1 MRIAIF
7 TDSWFPRVD
16 GITTSVAAT
25 MRLMKE
31 RGHTFHIFCSGPEST
46 RDADVTRYK
55 GFAYWGYPDFHVS
68 YRKRSHDTARIL
80 REEGYD
86 LVHIQT
92 PFFVGLWGLQA
103 AREVGLPVV
112 TSYHTYM
119 PDLIPYFTPPGTRA
133 VGKRIV
139 WRMTGAFF
147 RSCNVV
153 LAPSPSCAAELA
165 RHVPGHKI
173 ANLQVHPNGVDTT
186 RFHAGA
192 RNEAMRRRLSPDG
205 KPVLLYVGRLA
216 REKDL
221 PFLVAA
227 FARAVQLRPSLH
239 LAIGGSGPDQERIE
253 DAIVQHGVQG
263 SVTLL
268 GFVPDDELPSV
279 YASADAFATASRFET
294 QGMTAV
300 EAQACGLPVAAVR
313 ERGLADYVRH
323 RETGFLFEPMDREG
337 AAQAMVRAIEAGPAM
352 RAEAR
357 RHAEDLSLERS
368 TDQLEEVYRELIAQ
382 HRQRPAVPAAGPG
395 AGATEQEATARTS
408 ST

>member
-1 MRIAIF
+1 MRVAIF
-7 TDSWFPRVD
+7 TDSWFPRID

-25 MRLMKE
+25 MRLME
-31 RGHTFHIFCSGPEST
+31 ARGHTFHIFCSGPEST
-46 RDADVTRYK
+46 RDDHVTRYK

-80 REEGYD
+80 REGGFD

-103 AREVGLPVV
+103 AREVGLPIV

-147 RSCNVV
+147 RRCNVV
-153 LAPSPSCAAELA
+153 LAPSPSCATELA

-173 ANLQVHPNGVDTT
+173 PNLQVHPNGVDTA
-186 RFHAGA
+186 RFHPGA
-192 RNEAMRRRLSPDG
+192 RQAAVRRRLSPDG
-205 KPVLLYVGRLA
+205 KPVLLHVGRLA
-216 REKDL
+216 REKDV

-227 FARAVQLRPSLH
+227 FARARQLRPGIH
-239 LAIGGSGPDQERIE
+239 LAIGGAGPDRERVE
-253 DAIVQHGVQG
+253 DAIVQNGVQDA
-263 SVTLL
+263 VTLL
-268 GFVPDDELPSV
+268 GFVPDEELPAV

-323 RETGFLFEPMDREG
+323 RETGFLFEPLDLEG
-337 AAQAMVRAIEAGPAM
+337 AAQAMVRALEAGPAI
-352 RAEAR
+352 RKEAR
-357 RHAEDLSLERS
+357 RHAEDLDLERS
-368 TDQLEEVYRELIAQ
+368 TDQLEEVYRELVAAQ
-382 HRQRPAVPAAGPG
+382 RARVGGPQHPPTG
-395 AGATEQEATARTS
+395 REAEPRTS

>member
-1 MRIAIF
+1 MRVAIF

-16 GITTSVAAT
+16 GITTSVAGT
-25 MRLMKE
+25 IRLMKE
-31 RGHTFHIFCSGPEST
+31 RGHSFHIFCSGPEST

-68 YRKRSHDTARIL
+68 YRKRSHDTAKIL
-80 REEGYD
+80 REEGFD

-133 VGKRIV
+133 LGKRVV

-147 RSCNVV
+147 RSCDVV
-153 LAPSPSCAAELA
+153 LAPSPSCATELV
-165 RHVPGHKI
+165 RHVPGHQI
-173 ANLQVHPNGVDTT
+173 RNLQVHPNGVDTR
-186 RFHAGA
+186 RFHPGA
-192 RNEAMRRRLSPDG
+192 RDPAVRARLTPDG
-205 KPVLLYVGRLA
+205 KPVLLSIGRLA
-216 REKDL
+216 REKDV

-227 FARAVQLRPSLH
+227 FARARRFVPGMH
-239 LAIGGSGPDQERIE
+239 LAIGGAGPDRERIE
-253 DAIVQHGVQG
+253 DAIVEHGLQDA
-263 SVTLL
+263 VTML
-268 GFVPDDELPSV
+268 GFVPDEQLAAV
-279 YASADAFATASRFET
+279 YASADAFASASRFET

-300 EAQACGLPVAAVR
+300 EANACGLPVAAVR

-323 RETGFLFEPMDREG
+323 RETGFLFEPGDLDG
-337 AAQAMVRAIEAGPAM
+337 AAHAMVRALEAGPAM

-368 TDQLEEVYRELIAQ
+368 TDQLEEVYREVLEVS
-382 HRQRPAVPAAGPG
+382 RRDRAAGAREGTP
-395 AGATEQEATARTS
+395 RTS

>member
-1 MRIAIF
+1 MRVAIF

-25 MRLMKE
+25 MRLMQA

-68 YRKRSHDTARIL
+68 YRRRSHDTARIL
-80 REEGYD
+80 REEGFD

-133 VGKRIV
+133 IGKRVV

-147 RSCNVV
+147 RRCDTV
-153 LAPSPSCAAELA
+153 LVPSPSCAAELV

-173 ANLQVHPNGVDTT
+173 RNLQVHPNGVDVR

-192 RNEAMRRRLSPDG
+192 RSDAVRRRLSPDG
-205 KPVLLYVGRLA
+205 KPVLLSVGRLA

-227 FARAVQLRPSLH
+227 FALARRDLPGLR
-239 LAIGGSGPDQERIE
+239 LAIGGTGPDQERIE
-253 DAIVQHGVQG
+253 DAIVAHRVQDA
-263 SVTLL
+263 VQLL
-268 GFVPDDELPSV
+268 GFVPDGELPAV
-279 YASADAFATASRFET
+279 YASADAFASASRFET

-323 RETGFLFEPMDREG
+323 RETGFLFEPGDLRG
-337 AAQAMVRAIEAGPAM
+337 AAQAIVRAVQAGPAM
-352 RAEAR
+352 RLEAR

-368 TDQLEEVYRELIAQ
+368 TDQLEEVYREVLE
-382 HRQRPAVPAAGPG
+382 HHGQRRAAE
-395 AGATEQEATARTS
+395 AGA
-408 ST
+408 

>member
-1 MRIAIF
+1 MRVAIF
-7 TDSWFPRVD
+7 TDSWLPRVD
-16 GITTSVAAT
+16 GITTSVQSLI
-25 MRLMKE
+25 RELE
-31 RGHTFHIFCSGPEST
+31 RRGHTFHIFCSGPEST

-68 YRKRSHDTARIL
+68 YRRRSHDTARIL
-80 REEGYD
+80 REEGFD

-92 PFFVGLWGLQA
+92 PFLVGLWGLQA

-112 TSYHTYM
+112 TSYHTYL
-119 PDLIPYFTPPGTRA
+119 PDLIPYFAPPGTRA
-133 VGKRIV
+133 VGKRVV

-147 RSCNVV
+147 RRCDTV
-153 LAPSPSCAAELA
+153 LVPSPSCAAELV

-173 ANLQVHPNGVDTT
+173 RNLQVHPNGVDTQ
-186 RFHAGA
+186 RFHPGA
-192 RNEAMRRRLSPDG
+192 RTEAMRRRLSPDG
-205 KPVLLYVGRLA
+205 APVLLSLGRLA

-227 FARAVQLRPSLH
+227 FALARRELPRLR
-239 LAIGGSGPDQERIE
+239 LAIGGTGPDQERVE
-253 DAIVQHGVQG
+253 DAIVVHKVQDAV
-263 SVTLL
+263 SLL
-268 GFVPDDELPSV
+268 GFVPDADLPAA

-323 RETGFLFEPMDREG
+323 RETGFLFEPGDLRG
-337 AAQAMVRAIEAGPAM
+337 AAQAIVRAVQAGPAM

-368 TDQLEEVYRELIAQ
+368 TDQLEEVYRELVES
-382 HRQRPAVPAAGPG
+382 HRERRAA
-395 AGATEQEATARTS
+395 AEAAAAADGDREREVEA
-408 ST
+408 

>member
-1 MRIAIF
+1 
-7 TDSWFPRVD
+7 
-16 GITTSVAAT
+16 
-25 MRLMKE
+25 MRLMEK
-31 RGHTFHIFCSGPEST
+31 RGHSFHIFCSGPDST

-68 YRKRSHDTARIL
+68 YRKRSHDTARLL
-80 REEGYD
+80 REGGFD

-133 VGKRIV
+133 VFRRVV
-139 WRMTGAFF
+139 WGMTGAFF
-147 RSCNVV
+147 RRCDIV

-165 RHVPGHKI
+165 RRVPGHKI
-173 ANLQVHPNGVDTT
+173 PNLQVHPNGVDTE
-186 RFHAGA
+186 RFQPGA
-192 RNEAMRRRLSPDG
+192 RNDATRRRLSPDG
-205 KPVLLYVGRLA
+205 KPVLLSVGRLA

-227 FARAVQLRPSLH
+227 FARALRIRPGMH
-239 LAIGGSGPDQERIE
+239 LAIAGSGPDQERIE
-253 DAIVQHGVQG
+253 DAIVENGVQG
-263 SVTLL
+263 LVTLL
-268 GFVPDDELPSV
+268 GFVPDEELASV

-300 EAQACGLPVAAVR
+300 EANACGLPVAAVR

-323 RETGFLFEPMDREG
+323 RETGFLFEPLDLEG
-337 AAQAMVRAIEAGPAM
+337 AAHAMVRAIEAGPAI
-352 RAEAR
+352 RREAR
-357 RHAEDLSLERS
+357 RHAEDLNLERS
-368 TDQLEEVYRELIAQ
+368 TDQLEEVYRELIAL
-382 HRQRPAVPAAGPG
+382 RPKP
-395 AGATEQEATARTS
+395 TLEQEGMAARTS